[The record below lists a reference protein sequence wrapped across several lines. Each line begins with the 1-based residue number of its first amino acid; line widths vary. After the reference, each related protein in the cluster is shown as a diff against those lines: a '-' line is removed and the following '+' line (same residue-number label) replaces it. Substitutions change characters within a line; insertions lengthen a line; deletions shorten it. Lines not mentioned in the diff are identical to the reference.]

1 MIRAALLYAALLVGA
16 TPTAMAMT
24 WSDSPS
30 AGAAGTAYDQAVQ
43 LVNAQDYK
51 GAAALLAGFVATD
64 PSHADAWNY
73 LGYSE
78 RKLGNLPSALAAYGK
93 ALALQPEHRGANE
106 YMGEL
111 YLEMGDL
118 AKAKERLAVLDRAC
132 WLPCDEYTELKGRIE
147 AYEAGRP
154 AKTS

>member
-1 MIRAALLYAALLVGA
+1 MTRAALLS
-16 TPTAMAMT
+16 TAFLIGLAPSVMAMGSG
-24 WSDSPS
+24 SDSS
-30 AGAAGTAYDQAVQ
+30 AGTGSTAYDQAVR

-51 GAAALLAGFVATD
+51 GAAALLSGLVGTD
-64 PSHADAWNY
+64 PSNADAWNY

-106 YMGEL
+106 YLGEL
-111 YLEMGDL
+111 YLQMGDL
-118 AKAKERLAVLDRAC
+118 AKAKERLGVLDKAC
-132 WLPCDEYTELKGRIE
+132 WLPCDEYTELKGQID
-147 AYEAGRP
+147 AYQAGKP